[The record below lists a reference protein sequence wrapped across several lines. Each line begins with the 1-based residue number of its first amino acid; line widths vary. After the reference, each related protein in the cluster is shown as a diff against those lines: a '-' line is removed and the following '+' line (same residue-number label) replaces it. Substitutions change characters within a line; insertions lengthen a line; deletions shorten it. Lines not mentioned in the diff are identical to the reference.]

1 MFSKLRSKNKI
12 SILLVVGLLLIFS
25 TTLAF
30 SAETENA
37 NEYAE
42 QLQEIISASSAY
54 SDFQTS
60 MLIKFAQS
68 LIDSVISY
76 GETEEILKNSVSNAL
91 NAYNIKK
98 VFDVIQKTQEEGLP
112 PKPLINKFNEGLA
125 KNIDNNTIM
134 NVISIRAEN
143 LEKAGGILAKAKEA
157 GLEVNGGEE
166 LLKILTDS
174 LENDVPENS
183 LSWLLDIATFEGKN
197 VQEIAEIS
205 EEFSYLSL
213 MASDLGLSPDE
224 VADIFNKAIESDTAI
239 TDIFANIQSNL
250 EMEISAAKADSS
262 SGKTSTGS
270 SSSTSSS
277 STIDISSDAG
287 ETPIQDAGE
296 PPSQTGG
303 ISEPSTSPGEDTPP
317 PPEN

>member
-1 MFSKLRSKNKI
+1 M
-12 SILLVVGLLLIFS
+12 
-25 TTLAF
+25 
-30 SAETENA
+30 
-37 NEYAE
+37 
-42 QLQEIISASSAY
+42 
-54 SDFQTS
+54 
-60 MLIKFAQS
+60 
-68 LIDSVISY
+68 
-76 GETEEILKNSVSNAL
+76 
-91 NAYNIKK
+91 
-98 VFDVIQKTQEEGLP
+98 
-112 PKPLINKFNEGLA
+112 
-125 KNIDNNTIM
+125 
-134 NVISIRAEN
+134 
-143 LEKAGGILAKAKEA
+143 
-157 GLEVNGGEE
+157 
-166 LLKILTDS
+166 
-174 LENDVPENS
+174 
-183 LSWLLDIATFEGKN
+183 DIAASEGKN

-224 VADIFNKAIESDTAI
+224 VAEIFNKAIESDTAI

-303 ISEPSTSPGEDTPP
+303 ISEPSTSPGDDTPP